1 VSGPR
6 MKGTGDRPKVSILE
20 MNRSFTA
27 WAIFALLATS
37 LIAFSG
43 FAPQVEARETVT
55 QTKADRLVIHS
66 AAEICSHQVWP
77 DFDASCLRH
86 AGSSALVR
94 QARLVSAPSIKQSR
108 R

>member
-1 VSGPR
+1 
-6 MKGTGDRPKVSILE
+6 MKGTGDTPKVSILQ
-20 MNRSFTA
+20 MNKSVTA

-43 FAPQVEARETVT
+43 FAPQVEARETVA
-55 QTKADRLVIHS
+55 QTEADRSAIHS

-77 DFDASCLRH
+77 DFHASCLRR
-86 AGSSALVR
+86 AGSSAVVQ
-94 QARLVSAPSIKQSR
+94 QARLVGASPGKQSR